1 MTARVTTLKGLNA
14 GVYYTEQLPSYY
26 LDAGE
31 PRGVWFGDAA
41 VSLGLAGVVDDAAFV
56 NVIGG
61 LDPTGSF
68 VLGRR
73 HGEESV
79 RGFDV
84 TFSAPKSVSVL
95 WGLADEATRA
105 QVLAAHDAAV
115 AAAMGWIERHATT
128 RMQVNGQMC
137 VVDAEGITAALF
149 RQHTSRS
156 GDPQLH
162 THAVIANRVLAPDG
176 RFLSLDARYLKFDQ
190 RTVSAAYHA
199 GLEAELTQRLGV
211 RVGATGTWDLGA
223 GPCTGR
229 AAGGVLAAQPRRRGT
244 AEGEAGPLR
253 AVVGA

>member
-31 PRGVWFGDAA
+31 PRGVWLGDAA
-41 VSLGLAGVVDDAAFV
+41 LSLGLAGVVDDAAFV

-61 LDPTGSF
+61 QDPTGSF

-73 HGEESV
+73 HGRESV
-79 RGFDV
+79 RAFDV

-95 WGLADEATRA
+95 WGLADETTRA
-105 QVLAAHDAAV
+105 EVLAAHDAAV
-115 AAAMGWIERHATT
+115 DAAMGWIERHATT
-128 RMQVNGQMC
+128 RMQVNGQIC

-176 RFLSLDARYLKFDQ
+176 RFLALDARYLKFDQ
-190 RTVSAAYHA
+190 RTVSAVYHA

-211 RVGATGTWDLGA
+211 
-223 GPCTGR
+223 
-229 AAGGVLAAQPRRRGT
+229 
-244 AEGEAGPLR
+244 
-253 AVVGA
+253 